1 MKRSAQV
8 ALLLMGV
15 GGVGA
20 GAYAVS
26 PARNDCVPQRNAPA
40 SAVAPN
46 PTSALAANTPCPPRR
61 TGTGSST
68 RGGYYRSWSNW
79 STPIYNRGSSTST
92 AGRSGSTGTSRSGG
106 VARGG
111 FGGTGHSASASG

>member
-26 PARNDCVPQRNAPA
+26 PPRNNCVAQGAATP

-46 PTSALAANTPCPPRR
+46 PAGPVSPAKPCPPRR
-61 TGTGSST
+61 SGYS
-68 RGGYYRSWSNW
+68 GGYSSGGRYGSWSSW
-79 STPIYNRGSSTST
+79 SSPTYSRGSTAAGGTRTS
-92 AGRSGSTGTSRSGG
+92 SGGG

-111 FGGTGHSASASG
+111 FGSTGHSASAHS